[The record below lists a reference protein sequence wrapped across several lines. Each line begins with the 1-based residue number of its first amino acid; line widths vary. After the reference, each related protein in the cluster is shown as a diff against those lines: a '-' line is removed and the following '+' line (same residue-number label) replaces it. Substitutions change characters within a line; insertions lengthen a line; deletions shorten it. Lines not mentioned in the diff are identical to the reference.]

1 MEISELVYLTGY
13 CVATLIRSYYG
24 MQFKRKEIAVSQH
37 DNPIV
42 YAGIA
47 IWAVV
52 LILPFFSIFTD
63 WLVFANYEIPSS
75 LRTLGAIIFFF
86 SLLVLWRSHLDLAR
100 NFSPGL
106 FIRNKHTLI
115 TTGIYRYI
123 RHPMYL
129 SFMLWST
136 GQALLIDNWL
146 SGPLGLLA
154 FALIYLFRV
163 KREEQQLVER
173 FGDEYELYQ
182 NKTGRVLPKLIKKI
196 SASP

>member
-1 MEISELVYLTGY
+1 MEISEIVYLTGY
-13 CVATLIRSYYG
+13 GVATVIRSYYG
-24 MQFKRKEIAVSQH
+24 MLFKRKEIAVSQH
-37 DNPIV
+37 DNPVV

-52 LILPFFSIFTD
+52 LMLPFFSIFTD
-63 WLVFANYEIPSS
+63 WLVFADYEIHPF
-75 LRTLGAIIFFF
+75 LKMLGAIIFFL
-86 SLLVLWRSHLDLAR
+86 SVLVLLRSHIDLAR
-100 NFSPGL
+100 NFSPSL
-106 FIRNKHTLI
+106 FIRDKHMLI

-154 FALIYLFRV
+154 FVIVPPPQHLAVVASGLPLCRLV
-163 KREEQQLVER
+163 LQLHE
-173 FGDEYELYQ
+173 DL
-182 NKTGRVLPKLIKKI
+182 L
-196 SASP
+196 